1 MSNTPLSTCPKITKF
16 IFVFF
21 NILFLILGLVIV
33 GVGAWL
39 VAENNAFV
47 ALTGNS
53 VVSGAALIIVAGG
66 VTVIIAAVGI
76 LGALCQARPLL
87 VIFAVTLIIIVI
99 LEIVGAGLAIYFRN
113 NIRVFLDDGFKRA
126 FAAFS
131 NGDSALDVAV
141 NAYQNQVDCCGAEN
155 YTDWMNSDFFMTKQ
169 RFPDSC
175 CRDDAGNCRGNST
188 SLRMTGCIPATIGA
202 VTNNVGAAVAVGG
215 IALAFGFL
223 EVAGIVLSLGLC
235 CCIHRSKLTLV

>member
-1 MSNTPLSTCPKITKF
+1 M
-16 IFVFF
+16 
-21 NILFLILGLVIV
+21 
-33 GVGAWL
+33 
-39 VAENNAFV
+39 
-47 ALTGNS
+47 
-53 VVSGAALIIVAGG
+53 SGAALIIVAGG

-113 NIRVFLDDGFKRA
+113 NIRLFLDDGFNRA
-126 FAAFS
+126 FKEF
-131 NGDSALDVAV
+131 NTDDSALDAAV
-141 NAYQNQVDCCGAEN
+141 NAYQIQLDCCGAEN
-155 YTDWMNSDFFMTKQ
+155 YTDWVNSTFYLGNNQ

-175 CRDDAGNCRGNST
+175 CSADAGNCRGTSST
-188 SLRMTGCIPATIGA
+188 LRREGCIPATIGA